1 MAQQGERQTR
11 EERGYPT
18 YEEYLMELLGMDKK
32 ELDDFLGRPSWGCLD
47 MEVPPF
53 PEAEEDLEEEAL
65 SQLTSQV

>member
-1 MAQQGERQTR
+1 MAQKGERLDR

-47 MEVPPF
+47 MQVPEVPPIELD
-53 PEAEEDLEEEAL
+53 PEEEML
-65 SQLTSQV
+65 NQLTSPA

>member
-1 MAQQGERQTR
+1 MAQKGERLDR

-47 MEVPPF
+47 MEVPPM
-53 PEAEEDLEEEAL
+53 PDEEDDLEEMLPQPSLE
-65 SQLTSQV
+65 T